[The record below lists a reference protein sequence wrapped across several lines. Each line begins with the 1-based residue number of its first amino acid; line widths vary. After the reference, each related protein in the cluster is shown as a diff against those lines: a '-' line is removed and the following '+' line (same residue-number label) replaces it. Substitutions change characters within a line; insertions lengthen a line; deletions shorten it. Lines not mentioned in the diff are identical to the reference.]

1 MVSRD
6 TPHLTLDAF
15 PDDVVKK
22 KFPLLSLVWH
32 LFIVYCLLFYLFI
45 VVTSAPELVM
55 EMNFVLL
62 PLVMYLLPDW

>member
-1 MVSRD
+1 MVTRD
-6 TPHLTLDAF
+6 TPHLTLDTF
-15 PDDVVKK
+15 PDAVVKK

-32 LFIVYCLLFYLFI
+32 LFIV
-45 VVTSAPELVM
+45 VASTPELVM